1 MENLPKIIIS
11 EKLIT
16 LPESEEMQREKLGL
30 ELARFLVRQ
39 NPKLSQIKK
48 LSNQFARNKRLSLA
62 QSNSILRY
70 SLPEIINLKTMR
82 IQIVPKSQNFDSVSN
97 FFESY
102 FYRFSTK
109 SCGDFYKEFYHK
121 LKKADLTILEI
132 RFLMIKTQKIIQSC
146 SHVLE
151 HQEIEIGIL
160 EIKSFFEVLIASI
173 LFDRN

>member
-102 FYRFSTK
+102 FYQFSTK
-109 SCGDFYKEFYHK
+109 
-121 LKKADLTILEI
+121 
-132 RFLMIKTQKIIQSC
+132 
-146 SHVLE
+146 VLRA
-151 HQEIEIGIL
+151 
-160 EIKSFFEVLIASI
+160 K
-173 LFDRN
+173 